1 MNSKHIKYYKFEGRV
16 YRSIIEAKEAANGRP
31 LVVASGKDYKMGS
44 IRITEIF
51 LSLKTLNHVK

>member
-16 YRSIIEAKEAANGRP
+16 YRSIKEAKEAATGRP
-31 LVVASGKDYKMGS
+31 LVFASGKDYKMGS

-51 LSLKTLNHVK
+51 LTLKSLNHVK

>member
-16 YRSIIEAKEAANGRP
+16 YRSIKEAKEAANARP

-51 LSLKTLNHVK
+51 LTLKSLKHVK